1 MTEVEELKLF
11 MLNASGDFL
20 TEPLPTNFDELDEG
34 VLHKFI
40 QENLWQAF
48 EDYYDEPHQI
58 YDFIEVS
65 AYSTMRF
72 VRENYLLKEKQY
84 ES

>member
-11 MLNASGDFL
+11 MLNASGEFL
-20 TEPLPTNFDELDEG
+20 TEQLPTNFDELDEG

-72 VRENYLLKEKQY
+72 VRENYLLKEK
-84 ES
+84 